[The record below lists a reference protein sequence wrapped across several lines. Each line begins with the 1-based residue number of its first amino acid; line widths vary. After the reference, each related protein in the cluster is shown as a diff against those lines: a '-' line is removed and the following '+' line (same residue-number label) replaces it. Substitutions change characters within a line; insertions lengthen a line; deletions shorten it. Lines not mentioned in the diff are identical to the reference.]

1 MLYLAVKTMISAVLI
16 VAIGELAKRSPLAAG
31 LIASI
36 PLLSLL
42 AIVWLYVDTRS
53 VEQVSALSWSILLM
67 ILPSLLFLIAPA
79 AAAAQGWRAVPACG
93 GRRGHG
99 HGGGLLGLRQGV
111 GPLFGIE
118 F

>member
-1 MLYLAVKTMISAVLI
+1 MFYIAIKTIISAALI
-16 VAIGELAKRSPLAAG
+16 VAVSEIAKRSPLFGG

-53 VEQVSALSWSILLM
+53 VDQVSQLSWSILLM
-67 ILPSLLFLIAPA
+67 ILPSLLLLIALPILLKA
-79 AAAAQGWRAVPACG
+79 GTPFPLAVVVAVAVTATAYWG
-93 GRRGHG
+93 YAKILAR
-99 HGGGLLGLRQGV
+99 
-111 GPLFGIE
+111 FGIA

>member
-1 MLYLAVKTMISAVLI
+1 MFYIAIKTIISAALI
-16 VAIGELAKRSPLAAG
+16 VAVGEIAKRSPLLGG

-53 VEQVSALSWSILLM
+53 VDQVSQLSWSILLM
-67 ILPSLLFLIAPA
+67 ILPSLLLLVALPLLLKAGAPFPL
-79 AAAAQGWRAVPACG
+79 AVVLAVSVTAMAYWG
-93 GRRGHG
+93 YAKVLAR
-99 HGGGLLGLRQGV
+99 
-111 GPLFGIE
+111 FGMA